1 MMQKITI
8 YLLSFLIIIPAGG
21 MFHHHDAFGI
31 LFYGDGNLS
40 FTEHH
45 CRDHVNHPDIPHTS
59 SCLGCVRLLTPA
71 ASENDITTFGN
82 LRILNALMLPALPD
96 YTSEEFLKNLKPRS
110 PPSAI
115 RSA

>member
-1 MMQKITI
+1 MIQKITI
-8 YLLSFLIIIPAGG
+8 YLVSFLVLISVGG

-45 CRDHVNHPDIPHTS
+45 CSDHANHPGIPHTS
-59 SCLGCVRLLTPA
+59 SCLGCVRLLTPDS
-71 ASENDITTFGN
+71 SENDIATFGN
-82 LRILNALMLPALPD
+82 LRLLNALTLQALPD
-96 YTSEEFLKNLKPRS
+96 YANAEFLKNLKPRS
-110 PPSAI
+110 PPSAV